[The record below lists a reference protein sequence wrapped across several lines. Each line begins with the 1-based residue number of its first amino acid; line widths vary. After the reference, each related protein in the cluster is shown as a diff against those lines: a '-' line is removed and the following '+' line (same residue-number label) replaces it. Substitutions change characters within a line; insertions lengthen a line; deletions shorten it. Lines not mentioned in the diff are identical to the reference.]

1 MKKRPAGITLIVII
15 FFLLGGFSLLWS
27 GLIFGVGGLGSL
39 FGGLFGAEQIVAVGE
54 STAWSGFLGLVTA
67 GVQIVVA
74 FGLLGVKRW
83 AWVLAL
89 VGAALTV
96 VQGVIGMFT
105 GGVFAFMCGS
115 IGLILPVII
124 LVYLL
129 RPGVRRAFAV

>member
-124 LVYLL
+124 LIYLL